1 MLSAVSKYNKQ
12 IAFQSISWGTK
23 ICSKFRN
30 RSSFQF
36 WNKWNQNGHWAHL
49 AVVLYG
55 LERAWLTTASPVAQS
70 RPTLCDPMDCRRQ
83 ASLSITNSW
92 RLLKL
97 MCIAKSISNFSLI
110 IMKFL
115 TELKNLQ
122 SVWTKE
128 IKKHYIYL
136 HAKGRNLH
144 GGLWLWLYYW
154 VQDSEPRSIISEWKT
169 LKQIECQLHLWQAAR
184 FPVLKIGLY
193 HFTHCW

>member
-1 MLSAVSKYNKQ
+1 MWSDRKEKDGFKTAHSVPHAPPFYFRLNSVAGRILAAWPLSSAWDAQHLNAWNS
-12 IAFQSISWGTK
+12 S
-23 ICSKFRN
+23 CS
-30 RSSFQF
+30 
-36 WNKWNQNGHWAHL
+36 
-49 AVVLYG
+49 
-55 LERAWLTTASPVAQS
+55 VAQS
-70 RPTLCDPMDCRRQ
+70 CLTLCDPMDCRRQ

>member
-23 ICSKFRN
+23 ICSKSRN

-36 WNKWNQNGHWAHL
+36 WNKWNQNGQKFSVGWRQH
-49 AVVLYG
+49 G
-55 LERAWLTTASPVAQS
+55 SPPQVQS
-70 RPTLCDPMDCRRQ
+70 LSCVRLFATPRPAARQ

-92 RLLKL
+92 CSLKL
-97 MCIAKSISNFSLI
+97 MSIAKSISNFSLI

-122 SVWTKE
+122 SVWRKE
-128 IKKHYIYL
+128 ITKHRIYL
-136 HAKGRNLH
+136 HAKVRNLH
-144 GGLWLWLYYW
+144 GRLWLWLYYW

-169 LKQIECQLHLWQAAR
+169 VKQIECQLHLWQAAR
-184 FPVLKIGLY
+184 FLVLKTGLY